1 MKIVPPQTLFTDRGP
16 QAIIL
21 LHSYTGSPNDFRS
34 LMRGL
39 AQADYSVY
47 APLFTGHG
55 TNNPTDVLTKG
66 NVQAWWQDTQ
76 QAINFVQQHNKHLL
90 AIFGLSLGSIF
101 ALKALENYPQID
113 LGGVFGSPMFA
124 SDMTNV
130 RAGFFQYAQK
140 IEQHQDLGFGQQAQ
154 QQRVIEQLLNPALN
168 SISQTTLEVRQ
179 QLSQIKQPLF
189 IGHGSN
195 DEIINNISSK
205 LLREHVQT
213 TVDFHLYPNAGHVIT
228 VNKARPQLEQDLLQ
242 FLSKNRSITN

>member
-1 MKIVPPQTLFTDRGP
+1 MKLVPPQTLFTDQGT

-34 LMRGL
+34 LMHVL
-39 AQADYSVY
+39 TKADYSVY

-76 QAINFVQQHNKHLL
+76 NAISFVQQHNKHLL

-101 ALKALENYPQID
+101 ALKALENYSQIN

-124 SDMTNV
+124 SDMINV

-140 IEQHQDLGFGQQAQ
+140 VEQQHDLGFGQQAQ
-154 QQRVIEQLLNPALN
+154 KQRLIEQLLNPALN
-168 SISQTTLEVRQ
+168 SIAKTTLEVRQ
-179 QLSQIKQPLF
+179 HLSQIKQPLF

-195 DEIINNISSK
+195 DEIINNVSSK
-205 LLREHVQT
+205 ILCEHVHT

-228 VNKARPQLEQDLLQ
+228 VNKARPQLEKDLLH